1 MKNKKTTLPLLM
13 VGVGI
18 ILFSVGDAFF
28 KVLTSIGINWW
39 DFLVFGVPFEILTII
54 IIASISKNFNRT
66 LIYQEL
72 MPKKFLFPILR
83 GLISIIAIASI
94 FISLKK
100 LPLSLT
106 TMLIQ
111 TTPIWMG
118 VISLFLYT
126 EKPTLLTIFSIFLG
140 MVGII
145 IIVNPTINF
154 DGVGIYMIFPILVAL
169 INALMNLII
178 TKRPDDASPMS
189 YAMILFILN
198 GFAGLIIWLYLGY
211 KFPDLYQFT
220 LIAIAGFIG
229 AIAFLFVSYGYS
241 ISEGHFARTGVMGYI
256 QLPTA
261 ILLGIFF
268 FKENPTLIA
277 YFGSALII
285 FAGLIVFNSKSNY

>member
-72 MPKKFLFPILR
+72 MPKKFFFPILR

-118 VISLFLYT
+118 VISLF
-126 EKPTLLTIFSIFLG
+126 FNMFHG
-140 MVGII
+140 
-145 IIVNPTINF
+145 
-154 DGVGIYMIFPILVAL
+154 FPAELV
-169 INALMNLII
+169 
-178 TKRPDDASPMS
+178 
-189 YAMILFILN
+189 Y
-198 GFAGLIIWLYLGY
+198 
-211 KFPDLYQFT
+211 
-220 LIAIAGFIG
+220 
-229 AIAFLFVSYGYS
+229 FV
-241 ISEGHFARTGVMGYI
+241 
-256 QLPTA
+256 
-261 ILLGIFF
+261 
-268 FKENPTLIA
+268 
-277 YFGSALII
+277 
-285 FAGLIVFNSKSNY
+285 